1 MNGRQVYPLFVIALA
16 SFLFSSCLEK
26 EPFIPK
32 PYTKPLEIV
41 KLSEHSYMHV
51 SYLKTEDGNFIS
63 CNGYIYTE
71 EGEAMIF
78 DTPLNDSI
86 SQQLIDYVRND
97 LKMKIKGV
105 VVNHSHSDAAG
116 GLRAFTKAN
125 IPSYASTKTADLLKK
140 DSLTI
145 SHPFKDSQII
155 RLQTTVIDNRYLG
168 EAHASDN
175 IVSYISK
182 EHVLFGGCMIKPLGG
197 QTGNLK
203 DANLDTWSQTVTTV
217 KEFFPEVEIV
227 IPGHG
232 PSGDAAL
239 LDYTIDLFKQKEDL
253 ENSLD

>member
-1 MNGRQVYPLFVIALA
+1 MNGRKIYLLFVIALF
-16 SFLFSSCLEK
+16 SFLFSSCIEK
-26 EPFIPK
+26 DPFIPK

-51 SYLKTEDGNFIS
+51 SYFKTEEGNFIS

-71 EGEAMIF
+71 GGEAMIF

-86 SQQLIDYVRND
+86 SYQLIDYVRND

-105 VVNHSHSDAAG
+105 VINHSHADAAG
-116 GLRAFTKAN
+116 GLRAFNKAG

-140 DSLTI
+140 DSLMI

-155 RLQTTVIDNRYLG
+155 RLQTAIIDNRYLG

-175 IVSYISK
+175 IVSYILK
-182 EHVLFGGCMIKPLGG
+182 EHLLFGGCMIKPLGG
-197 QTGNLK
+197 PTGNLK
-203 DANLDTWSQTVTTV
+203 DANLETWSQTVAAV
-217 KEFFPEVEIV
+217 KDYFPEVEIV

-232 PSGDAAL
+232 SIGDAAL
-239 LDYTIDLFKQKEDL
+239 LDYTIEIFKQKEGL
-253 ENSLD
+253 ESSLD